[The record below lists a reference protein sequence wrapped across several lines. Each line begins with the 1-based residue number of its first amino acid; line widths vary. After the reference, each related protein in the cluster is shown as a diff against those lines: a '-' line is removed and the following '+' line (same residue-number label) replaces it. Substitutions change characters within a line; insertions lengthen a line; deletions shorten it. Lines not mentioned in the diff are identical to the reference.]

1 MASDL
6 NVANYFLNRVDRDSG
21 DAITSLKLLKLVY
34 YAQAWSMVFRGQP
47 LFNEK
52 VQAWVNGPA
61 TYSVWK
67 EYERYENNSIPEKN
81 VLDEDVFQ
89 SDELEILNLVWDVYG
104 ELSASKLW
112 KLSHSEAPWLNARQ
126 GLEANEPSQNPISLE
141 DMKIYYGDFGGFLE
155 GKPYIE
161 NRATEV
167 DKNKTILTIFLKNGN
182 QNQVDLKDLGNYISE
197 NKGNIEYEQSDMP
210 VEGVDLLF

>member
-1 MASDL
+1 
-6 NVANYFLNRVDRDSG
+6 
-21 DAITSLKLLKLVY
+21 
-34 YAQAWSMVFRGQP
+34 
-47 LFNEK
+47 
-52 VQAWVNGPA
+52 
-61 TYSVWK
+61 
-67 EYERYENNSIPEKN
+67 

-126 GLEANEPSQNPISLE
+126 GFDSNEPSQNPISLE
-141 DMKIYYGDFGGFLE
+141 DMRIYYGDFGGFLE

-167 DKNKTILTIFLKNGN
+167 DKNQTVLTIFLKNGN
-182 QNQVDLKDLGNYISE
+182 QNQVELKDLGNYIAE

>member
-1 MASDL
+1 MASAL
-6 NVANYFLNRVDRDSG
+6 NVANYFLNRVDRDAG
-21 DAITSLKLLKLVY
+21 DVITNLKLLKLVY

-47 LFNEK
+47 LFDEK

-67 EYERYENNSIPEKN
+67 EYERYEKNSIPEKP
-81 VLDEDVFQ
+81 VLPEDAFQ
-89 SDELEILNLVWDVYG
+89 ADELDVLNIVWDVYG

-112 KLSHSEAPWLNARQ
+112 KLSHSEDPWVNARQ
-126 GLEANEPSQNPISLE
+126 GLGSNEPSQNLISLE
-141 DMKIYYGDFGGFLE
+141 DMRRYYGDFGGFLE

-161 NRATEV
+161 DRATEV
-167 DKNKTILTIFLKNGN
+167 DKNRMVLTIFLKNGK
-182 QNQVDLKDLGNYISE
+182 QNQVDLKNLGTYIAE
-197 NKGNIEYEQSDMP
+197 NEGNIEYEQSDLP